1 MSQKHSSFSLG
12 IKMSKKSIAEIVEEL
27 LRPTV
32 EELGYELWD
41 VEYSKI
47 GTEYHLELTIDSD
60 EGINIEDCEK
70 VHRAIDPILDE
81 ADPIEN
87 AYRLSV
93 SSPGIEREL
102 RTDRHLS
109 LSIGEVVE
117 LRFFKPQNGVK
128 SLVGALSEYA
138 DGKLTVVTPSDE
150 SFTFERRDVSRI
162 RTVFFED

>member
-1 MSQKHSSFSLG
+1 
-12 IKMSKKSIAEIVEEL
+12 MSKKSIADIVSEL

-93 SSPGIEREL
+93 SSPGFEREL
-102 RTDRHLS
+102 RTDRQIL

-128 SLVGALSEYA
+128 SLVGALEGYE
-138 DGKLTVVTPSDE
+138 DGKLRIVTPTDE
-150 SFTFERRDVSRI
+150 SLTFDRRDVSRI

>member
-1 MSQKHSSFSLG
+1 MSKKHSSFSLG
-12 IKMSKKSIAEIVEEL
+12 IEMSKKSIAEIVEEL

-81 ADPIEN
+81 VDPIEN
-87 AYRLSV
+87 FYYLEV

-102 RTDRHLS
+102 RTDEHINLS
-109 LSIGEVVE
+109 LGQKVE
-117 LRFFKPQNGVK
+117 AKLFKPI
-128 SLVGALSEYA
+128 
-138 DGKLTVVTPSDE
+138 DGKRSIVGELVSYDGERVCIDEGGEQRLIAKNEIAKITTVY
-150 SFTFERRDVSRI
+150 FE
-162 RTVFFED
+162 